1 MKLFK
6 RILGVV
12 FTLAV
17 VSLILVGWFQ
27 RQYIY
32 DQWRLSNYQ
41 PSTEIAALADSTTM
55 TDKGRRLFYVN
66 QPVVVSEADF
76 NESCK
81 TQESSIVLG
90 CYIQNQGIFIF
101 NVTDERLTGVKEVT
115 SAHEMLHSAY
125 DRLSPKE
132 KKRIDQLTS
141 QAYTQLKAE
150 RIRKNVENYRSQD
163 PAVVPNELHSILP
176 TEVRELSP
184 ELETYYKQYF
194 SDRQQIVDYSERY
207 ESEFTK
213 RQASVA
219 ELDRQLASLKL
230 TIENERA
237 GLERDYGSLIAEKK
251 RLDSLLTA
259 GDVSSYNRA
268 VPNFNASIAGYNNSV
283 RRVDQDISRYNSL
296 VKQRNAIAVEVQ
308 NLAEAIDSRPQSF

>member
-1 MKLFK
+1 
-6 RILGVV
+6 
-12 FTLAV
+12 
-17 VSLILVGWFQ
+17 
-27 RQYIY
+27 
-32 DQWRLSNYQ
+32 
-41 PSTEIAALADSTTM
+41 M

-66 QPVVVSEADF
+66 QPVIVSEADF

-90 CYIQNQGIFIF
+90 CYIQNQGIYIF

-115 SAHEMLHSAY
+115 AAHEMLHGAY

-132 KKRIDQLTS
+132 RKRIDQLTAE
-141 QAYTQLKAE
+141 AYTGLKNE

-176 TEVRELSP
+176 TEVRTLSP
-184 ELETYYKQYF
+184 ELEQYYKQYF
-194 SDRQQIVDYSERY
+194 SDRQKIVDYSERY
-207 ESEFTK
+207 ESEFTN
-213 RQASVA
+213 RQQRVA
-219 ELDRQLASLKL
+219 EIDKQLASLKQ

-237 GLERDYGSLIAEKK
+237 TLDAAYNNLIAEKR
-251 RLDSLLTA
+251 RLDSLLSS
-259 GDVSSYNRA
+259 GDVSAYNQAVPGFNADIASYND
-268 VPNFNASIAGYNNSV
+268 SV
-283 RRVDQDISRYNSL
+283 RTVDNDIAEYNSL

>member
-6 RILGVV
+6 RIFGVV
-12 FTLAV
+12 FTL
-17 VSLILVGWFQ
+17 SLIGLILVAWFQ
-27 RQYIY
+27 RQYVY

-41 PSTEIAALADSTTM
+41 PSAEIAALADRTTM

-90 CYIQNQGIFIF
+90 CYIQNRGIYIY

-125 DRLSPKE
+125 DRLSSKE
-132 KKRIDQLTS
+132 KQRIDQLTD
-141 QAYTQLKAE
+141 QAYKQLNNE

-163 PAVVPNELHSILP
+163 PSVVPNELHSILA
-176 TEVRELSP
+176 TEVRTLSP
-184 ELETYYKQYF
+184 DLEEYYKQYF
-194 SDRQQIVDYSERY
+194 DDRQKIVDFSERY
-207 ESEFTK
+207 EAEFTS
-213 RQASVA
+213 RQQKVA
-219 ELDRQLASLKL
+219 DIDKQLASLKQK
-230 TIENERA
+230 IEAERSSLDA
-237 GLERDYGSLIAEKK
+237 DYNNLLSEKR
-251 RLDSLLTA
+251 RLDALLTA
-259 GDVSSYNRA
+259 GDVAAYNQS
-268 VPNFNASIAGYNNSV
+268 VPGFNSDIADYNSSV
-283 RRVDQDISRYNSL
+283 RMVDSDIAEYNSL